1 VSELRPDYYF
11 IGADLGRDR
20 DHSAFAVASKVTRV
34 LPEVDPVTRARRSLH
49 LLELNHV
56 EQVPSGVRYT
66 RVMDRLAFIVRNLN
80 HGTAYGY
87 KPVSIHVSLDAAGP
101 GSLATDLVRG
111 LGLGIHFHPIVITG
125 GEESH
130 LLQSG
135 TRSVPRKEL
144 LSTLRF
150 LVETENLE
158 IAGNL
163 RQVDSLLRELSGVKA
178 SGTKAKHD
186 DLVIAAAL
194 AAWQATRQ
202 CRELLKPQ
210 RD

>member
-1 VSELRPDYYF
+1 MKSRPAYYF

-20 DHSAFAVASKVTRV
+20 DHSAFAVASKVTRI
-34 LPEVDPVTRARRSLH
+34 LPEVDPVTRAHRSLH
-49 LLELNHV
+49 LLEINHI

-66 RVMDRLAFIVRNLN
+66 RVMNRLAFIVPRLN
-80 HGTAYGY
+80 HATPYGF

-101 GSLATDLVRG
+101 G
-111 LGLGIHFHPIVITG
+111 LGINFHPIVITG
-125 GEESH
+125 GEEAH
-130 LLQSG
+130 LLKSG
-135 TRSVPRKEL
+135 STSVPRKEL

-150 LVETENLE
+150 LMETENIE
-158 IAGNL
+158 ISPNL
-163 RQVDSLLRELSGVKA
+163 RQSESLLRELAGVMA

-202 CRELLKPQ
+202 CKELLKPQ

>member
-1 VSELRPDYYF
+1 MKLRPDYYF

-20 DHSAFAVASKVTRV
+20 DHSAFAVASKVTRA
-34 LPEVDPVTRARRSLH
+34 LPEVDPVTRAQRKIH
-49 LLELNHV
+49 LLELNHI
-56 EQVPSGVRYT
+56 EQVPTGVRYT
-66 RVMDRLAFIVRNLN
+66 RVMNRLAFIVRHLN
-80 HGTAYGY
+80 NATPYGY

-111 LGLGIHFHPIVITG
+111 LGLGINFHPIVITG
-125 GEESH
+125 GEESN
-130 LLQSG
+130 LLKSG
-135 TRSVPRKEL
+135 ATSVPRKEL

-150 LVETENLE
+150 LMETENLE
-158 IAGNL
+158 ISPNL
-163 RQVDSLLRELSGVKA
+163 QQSESLLREFAGVKA

-202 CRELLKPQ
+202 CKELLKPQ